1 MTDAVLNALVGAG
14 GALAGSVIGAVTTY
28 FVQKKLIAAQTSS
41 AVHKEFLAKQLVS
54 LQELNLAID
63 FALGNEGKVEGGP
76 VSEMFVGI
84 VKEAPRH
91 LAFLPNDLR
100 DDARKLF
107 FEFFKGARDG
117 DVHLDLAFME
127 GLRTRV
133 LAQIDKTFAEYGHD
147 S

>member
-1 MTDAVLNALVGAG
+1 MADVALNALIGAA
-14 GALAGSVIGAVTTY
+14 GALVGSVVGAVTTY
-28 FVQKKLIAAQTSS
+28 FVQKKLIAAQTSG
-41 AVHKEFLAKQLVS
+41 ALHKEFLAKQLVS

-63 FALGNEGKVEGGP
+63 FALGNEGKTEGGP
-76 VSEMFVGI
+76 VSEMFVSI

-107 FEFFKGARDG
+107 FEFFKGARHGEVNLDG
-117 DVHLDLAFME
+117 AFMQ
-127 GLRTRV
+127 GLRARV
-133 LAQIDKTFAEYGHD
+133 LAQIDKTFTEYG